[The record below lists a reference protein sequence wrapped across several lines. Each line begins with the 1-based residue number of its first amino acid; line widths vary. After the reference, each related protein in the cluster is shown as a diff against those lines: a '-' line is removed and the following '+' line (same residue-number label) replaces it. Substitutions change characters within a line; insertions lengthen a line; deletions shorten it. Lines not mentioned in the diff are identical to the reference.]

1 MLRTATVLDNRLV
14 RLAVALV
21 MMLVFGWS
29 MVQSGRI
36 AIARIFTKYETTV
49 VSTAPADAAAAADN
63 SVAMTPLDAE
73 VHYTRGAVAT
83 YRQDT
88 PTALKEYE
96 EAVSLRPRDY
106 YFWVELGLARDD
118 SGDQPGALF
127 AFNEAMKRAPYYSQ
141 PRWLRGNLLFRMGR
155 YDEAFDDLS
164 AATKSNPDYLP
175 AFINL
180 AWGAARNDVALTK
193 QLLQIK
199 SEKDEAELGLFLA

>member
-1 MLRTATVLDNRLV
+1 
-14 RLAVALV
+14 

-141 PRWLRGNLLFRMGR
+141 PRWLRGNLLFRSAHLAIRRVERVGR
-155 YDEAFDDLS
+155 LFGIS
-164 AATKSNPDYLP
+164 AHADGDFQQFVFGDFAP
-175 AFINL
+175 AQRF
-180 AWGAARNDVALTK
+180 ALVD
-193 QLLQIK
+193 Q
-199 SEKDEAELGLFLA
+199 GLFRLFLLAMQAQ